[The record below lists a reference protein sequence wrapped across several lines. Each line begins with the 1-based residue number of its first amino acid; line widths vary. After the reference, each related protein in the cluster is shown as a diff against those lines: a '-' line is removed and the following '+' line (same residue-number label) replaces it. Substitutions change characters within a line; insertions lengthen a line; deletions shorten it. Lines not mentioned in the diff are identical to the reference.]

1 MSEPMCADCGGY
13 DIEWMYRCE
22 KHGCEYCRGCDCPV
36 CLDEAE
42 WDSLPLHPHQAPLTD
57 AQEGG
62 EAQEESKAHGK
73 GKGYAVHRVRD

>member
-42 WDSLPLHPHQAPLTD
+42 WDDDYDPEEDEWLP
-57 AQEGG
+57 
-62 EAQEESKAHGK
+62 
-73 GKGYAVHRVRD
+73 